1 MQFLKPTLPVQWH
14 EGMLLS
20 PQHFQQEAESLRSA
34 FAFHQALATPYGWG
48 FETLQIDESLLPA
61 GRVRL
66 LTARLVFPDGTAV
79 WYDAQTDEE
88 LTLDLMA
95 ADADFEAGPVDLF
108 LRLAIQPQLNTP
120 QRLGRYRPVVQA
132 PIEDSVSEALP
143 IDIPRL
149 GMALSL
155 SLGAPPSGAFTSIRL
170 GRIISVAGVFR
181 FDSTLPPLLRL
192 HCAHALLDRIRS
204 LLGSLR
210 SKASFVA
217 RQVAGLA
224 KPELLAERTLM
235 QQRLSAMVV
244 ALPQA
249 EAVAQSA
256 QASAWQ
262 AYIALVQL
270 NAQLSQLNS
279 ATVPHAPPIYDH
291 DNPSISFDPLLE
303 SLEQL
308 VLEISQDYREIRF
321 SWAQNAFELE
331 LQRTWLDTRLV
342 VGLHGE
348 SEQVMTDWM
357 EVALVGEAGELDELM
372 ERRILGLR
380 RLRVASADEL
390 GLRPLPKT
398 VFFEIQPG
406 ALLNSESPRL
416 VIRSSS
422 RTGPLTPPRSI
433 VLYVANQPSPKRS
446 RGTAA

>member
-1 MQFLKPTLPVQWH
+1 MQILKPTLPVQWH

-20 PQHFQQEAESLRSA
+20 PQHFQQEAESLRGT
-34 FAFHQALATPYGWG
+34 FAFHQALAMPYGWG

-66 LTARLVFPDGTAV
+66 LTARLIFPDGTAV
-79 WYDAQTDEE
+79 CYDAQTDDE
-88 LTLDLMA
+88 LTLDLKAEDA
-95 ADADFEAGPVDLF
+95 AFDTGPVDLF
-108 LRLAIQPQLNTP
+108 LRLPIQPQLNTP

-149 GMALSL
+149 GLALSL
-155 SLGAPPSGAFTSIRL
+155 SLGAPPSGAFTAIRM
-170 GRIISVAGVFR
+170 GRLISVAGVFR
-181 FDSTLPPLLRL
+181 LDSTLPPLLRL
-192 HCAHALLDRIRS
+192 HCAQGLIDRIRS
-204 LLGSLR
+204 LLGGLR

-217 RQVAGLA
+217 RQVAGLE

-235 QQRLSAMVV
+235 QQRLTAMVV
-244 ALPQA
+244 GLPMA
-249 EAVAQSA
+249 EAVAQSP
-256 QASAWQ
+256 QATAWQ
-262 AYIALVQL
+262 AYMALVQL
-270 NAQLSQLNS
+270 HAQLSQLNP
-279 ATVPHAPPIYDH
+279 ATVPSVPPAYDH
-291 DNPSISFDPLLE
+291 NNPSLSFNPLLE

-321 SWAQNAFELE
+321 SWSQNGFELE
-331 LQRTWLDTRLV
+331 LQPSWLNSRLV

-348 SEQVMTDWM
+348 SEQAMTDWM
-357 EVALVGEAGELDELM
+357 ELALIGESGELDELM

-380 RLRVASADEL
+380 RLRVASAEEL

-406 ALLNSESPRL
+406 SLLNSESPQL

-422 RTGPLTPPRSI
+422 RTGPLSPPRSV
-433 VLYVANQPSPKRS
+433 VLYVANQVRP
-446 RGTAA
+446 RGPQETKA

>member
-95 ADADFEAGPVDLF
+95 ADAEFEAGPVDLF

-181 FDSTLPPLLRL
+181 FDSTLPP
-192 HCAHALLDRIRS
+192 
-204 LLGSLR
+204 
-210 SKASFVA
+210 
-217 RQVAGLA
+217 
-224 KPELLAERTLM
+224 
-235 QQRLSAMVV
+235 
-244 ALPQA
+244 
-249 EAVAQSA
+249 
-256 QASAWQ
+256 
-262 AYIALVQL
+262 
-270 NAQLSQLNS
+270 
-279 ATVPHAPPIYDH
+279 
-291 DNPSISFDPLLE
+291 
-303 SLEQL
+303 
-308 VLEISQDYREIRF
+308 
-321 SWAQNAFELE
+321 
-331 LQRTWLDTRLV
+331 
-342 VGLHGE
+342 
-348 SEQVMTDWM
+348 
-357 EVALVGEAGELDELM
+357 
-372 ERRILGLR
+372 
-380 RLRVASADEL
+380 
-390 GLRPLPKT
+390 
-398 VFFEIQPG
+398 
-406 ALLNSESPRL
+406 
-416 VIRSSS
+416 
-422 RTGPLTPPRSI
+422 
-433 VLYVANQPSPKRS
+433 
-446 RGTAA
+446 

>member
-1 MQFLKPTLPVQWH
+1 
-14 EGMLLS
+14 
-20 PQHFQQEAESLRSA
+20 
-34 FAFHQALATPYGWG
+34 
-48 FETLQIDESLLPA
+48 
-61 GRVRL
+61 
-66 LTARLVFPDGTAV
+66 
-79 WYDAQTDEE
+79 
-88 LTLDLMA
+88 
-95 ADADFEAGPVDLF
+95 
-108 LRLAIQPQLNTP
+108 
-120 QRLGRYRPVVQA
+120 
-132 PIEDSVSEALP
+132 
-143 IDIPRL
+143 
-149 GMALSL
+149 
-155 SLGAPPSGAFTSIRL
+155 
-170 GRIISVAGVFR
+170 
-181 FDSTLPPLLRL
+181 
-192 HCAHALLDRIRS
+192 
-204 LLGSLR
+204 
-210 SKASFVA
+210 
-217 RQVAGLA
+217 
-224 KPELLAERTLM
+224 
-235 QQRLSAMVV
+235 MVV

-279 ATVPHAPPIYDH
+279 ATVPHAPPTYDH

-331 LQRTWLDTRLV
+331 LQRSWLDTRLV

-406 ALLNSESPRL
+406 ALVNSESPRL

-433 VLYVANQPSPKRS
+433 VLYVANQPGAQRS
-446 RGTAA
+446 KGSAA